1 MELLIAQCA
10 GLDVHQATV
19 VATVRGADEH
29 GGRRSL
35 TATFGTMTAD
45 LLALREWLQAY
56 GVTHVALESTGVYWK
71 PVYYVLEDAFT
82 LLLIN
87 MQALK
92 RVPGRKT
99 DVKDSEWLAQLLECG
114 LLKSS
119 FVPPPPIR
127 ELRDLTRY
135 RVQQVRDRAQ
145 EVNRLC
151 KVLEDA
157 GLKLTSVVTD
167 VMGVSGRAM
176 VRALVEGTSDPTVL
190 ADLARGA
197 LRKKLPELRRALQ
210 GRFRPHHAFLIEQ
223 IFAKIDFLDETLE
236 RLTAEIDR
244 RLRPFEPILA
254 ALDTIPGVDRIGAV
268 NIVAE
273 TGSDMS
279 RFPSAGHLCSWAAM
293 CPGQNQSAGKRRS
306 GKPRKGNRYL
316 RQTLIQAALAATRK
330 KASALQAR
338 YHRVKGHRGHKKAV
352 VAVGHQILEIAF
364 YVMRD
369 GVSYDELG
377 ADYFNR
383 RHVDRAVRR
392 HVRQLEALGFQVTI
406 EKATQLGHLA

>member
-1 MELLIAQCA
+1 MRRDTMELLIARCA

-19 VATVRGADEH
+19 VATVRMPDEQ
-29 GGRRSL
+29 GGRRSV
-35 TATFGTMTAD
+35 TETFGTMTAD

-71 PVYYVLEDAFT
+71 PVYYLLEDAFT

-87 MQALK
+87 MQELK

-119 FVPPPPIR
+119 FVPPLVIR

-167 VMGVSGRAM
+167 VMGASGRAM
-176 VRALVEGTSDPTVL
+176 LRALVDGTTDPAVL
-190 ADLARGA
+190 ADLARGV
-197 LRKKLPELRRALQ
+197 LRKKLPALRRALH

-223 IFAKIDFLDETLE
+223 IFAKVDFLDETLD

-244 RLRPFEPILA
+244 RVAPFEPMLT
-254 ALDTIPGVDRIGAV
+254 ALDTIPGVDRIGAI
-268 NIVAE
+268 NMVAE
-273 TGSDMS
+273 TGGDMS
-279 RFPSAGHLCSWAAM
+279 RFPSAGHLCSWGAM
-293 CPGQNQSAGKRRS
+293 CPGQNESAGKRRS
-306 GKPRKGNRYL
+306 GKTRKGNRYL
-316 RQTLIQAALAATRK
+316 RRTLIQTALAATRK
-330 KASALQAR
+330 RDSALQSR
-338 YHRVKGHRGHKKAV
+338 YHRVKRQRGHKKAV
-352 VAVGHQILEIAF
+352 VAVGHQILEIAY

-369 GVSYDELG
+369 RVTYQELG

-383 RHVDRAVRR
+383 RHADRAVRR
-392 HVRQLEALGFQVTI
+392 HVRQLEALGFHVTI
-406 EKATQLGHLA
+406 EKAA